1 MKNSQ
6 QDLDSN
12 EEEITPAR
20 KLLMAQYEG
29 DNNNNEN
36 AQKMSN
42 FVRSDLQ
49 KKVETS
55 KNLGNGD
62 SEDAY
67 EGIDMEDPE
76 AVAARN
82 RLLERFRL

>member
-1 MKNSQ
+1 
-6 QDLDSN
+6 
-12 EEEITPAR
+12 
-20 KLLMAQYEG
+20 
-29 DNNNNEN
+29 
-36 AQKMSN
+36 MSN

-49 KKVETS
+49 NKVETS